1 MKPYKKNVETLSA
14 LLNLALD
21 LDISTLYLK
30 DYEEKYYYLVDEE
43 RRERFYKKHAK
54 EVNDLNIKELESVLP
69 KYEYEG
75 IEEVI
80 TYGPSVK
87 NAIGV
92 IKGTDDKD
100 FLLELFKN
108 RLSDKSGMT
117 EEIIQVFRSPDAKV
131 ETKVFYYLVMLLS
144 WHREPNHYQYKYKHE
159 YATWTKRYEG
169 TFDFGG
175 GDGISFESV
184 GLYNAVEDLESLVKD
199 CVGLNVD
206 RGELDVDGTYIVAD
220 VNNQRGKRYAIPDNC
235 IIGEDDARK
244 AIQKN

>member
-1 MKPYKKNVETLSA
+1 M
-14 LLNLALD
+14 
-21 LDISTLYLK
+21 
-30 DYEEKYYYLVDEE
+30 
-43 RRERFYKKHAK
+43 
-54 EVNDLNIKELESVLP
+54 
-69 KYEYEG
+69 
-75 IEEVI
+75 
-80 TYGPSVK
+80 
-87 NAIGV
+87 

-159 YATWTKRYEG
+159 YATWTKPYEG

-184 GLYNAVEDLESLVKD
+184 GSYNAVENLESLV
-199 CVGLNVD
+199 
-206 RGELDVDGTYIVAD
+206 
-220 VNNQRGKRYAIPDNC
+220 
-235 IIGEDDARK
+235 EDW
-244 AIQKN
+244 